1 MGMIILVTYI
11 LAVLAIYLTGGVL
24 IGISV
29 SCIKDNWESGYKWV
43 SVVLVL
49 VILLVIGCL
58 VVMTWLNIEI
68 VRIGN
73 LKEIITFLNSGL

>member
-11 LAVLAIYLTGGVL
+11 LAVLAIYLVGGVL

-49 VILLVIGCL
+49 ALLLVIGCL
-58 VVMTWLNIEI
+58 VVVTWLNIEI
-68 VRIGN
+68 GRMSS
-73 LKEIITFLNSGL
+73 LSEIVSFLNSRS